1 MGRSTIKKET
11 CCGLALL
18 WILSGCGPVIV
29 GGVAGGAVVAHD
41 TRTTGTFVED
51 EAIELK
57 ISNSVYK
64 NADLN
69 SNSHINATSYNNI
82 VLLTGEA
89 ATEDLRQRILDLA
102 TGTEK
107 VRHVHDYIRVG
118 RISSLAA
125 RSNDTWLTTQV
136 KTQHLRIKGFDP
148 TRVKV
153 VTESGVVYLM
163 GLLNHKEGAAVA
175 ELTRRI
181 GGVRK
186 VVKLFEYSDAP

>member
-1 MGRSTIKKET
+1 MMGRSAIIGT
-11 CCGLALL
+11 CCGFALL
-18 WILSGCGPVIV
+18 WMLSGCGPVIV

-57 ISNSVYK
+57 ISNSVYR
-64 NADLN
+64 NPDLN
-69 SNSHINATSYNNI
+69 SKSHINATSYNNI

-89 ATEDLRQRILDLA
+89 ATEDLRQRIHDLA
-102 TGTEK
+102 ADTEK
-107 VRHVHDYIRVG
+107 VRQVHDYIRVG

-125 RSNDTWLTTQV
+125 RSNDTWITTQV

-153 VTESGVVYLM
+153 VTESAVVYLM
-163 GLLNHKEGAAVA
+163 GLLNRKEGAAVA

>member
-1 MGRSTIKKET
+1 MMGRSAVRET
-11 CCGLALL
+11 CCGFALL
-18 WILSGCGPVIV
+18 WMLSGCGPVIV
-29 GGVAGGAVVAHD
+29 GGVAGGAAVAHD
-41 TRTTGTFVED
+41 SRTTGTFVED

-57 ISNSVYK
+57 IINSVYQ

-69 SNSHINATSYNNI
+69 SSHINATSYNNI

-89 ATEDLRQRILDLA
+89 ATEDLRQRIHDLA
-102 TGTEK
+102 AATEK
-107 VRHVHDYIRVG
+107 VRQVHDYIRVG
-118 RISSLAA
+118 HTRSLAA

-136 KTQHLRIKGFDP
+136 KTQHLRIKDFDP

-153 VTESGVVYLM
+153 VTESSVVYLM

-186 VVKLFEYSDAP
+186 VVKLFEYRDAP

>member
-1 MGRSTIKKET
+1 MGRSAIKEA
-11 CCGLALL
+11 CCGFALL
-18 WILSGCGPVIV
+18 CMLSGCG
-29 GGVAGGAVVAHD
+29 AHN

-57 ISNSVYK
+57 IINSVSQ
-64 NADLN
+64 NADY
-69 SNSHINATSYNNI
+69 SHINATSYNNI

-89 ATEDLRQRILDLA
+89 ATEDVRQRIHDLA
-102 TGTEK
+102 AATEK
-107 VRHVHDYIRVG
+107 VRQVHDYIRVG
-118 RISSLAA
+118 PTSSLAA

-136 KTQHLRIKGFDP
+136 KTQHLRIKDFDP

-163 GLLNHKEGAAVA
+163 GLLNPKEGAAVA

-186 VVKLFEYSDAP
+186 VVKLFEYRDAP

>member
-1 MGRSTIKKET
+1 MMGRNAIQET
-11 CCGLALL
+11 CCGFALL
-18 WILSGCGPVIV
+18 CMLSGCG
-29 GGVAGGAVVAHD
+29 AHN

-57 ISNSVYK
+57 IINSVYQY
-64 NADLN
+64 ADVN
-69 SNSHINATSYNNI
+69 SDSHINATSYNNI

-89 ATEDLRQRILDLA
+89 ATEDLRQRIHDLA
-102 TGTEK
+102 AATEK
-107 VRHVHDYIRVG
+107 VRQVHDYIRVG
-118 RISSLAA
+118 RTSSFAA

-136 KTQHLRIKGFDP
+136 KTQHLRIKDFDP

-153 VTESGVVYLM
+153 MTESGVVYLM
-163 GLLNHKEGAAVA
+163 GFLNHKEGAAVA

-186 VVKLFEYSDAP
+186 VVKLFEYRDAP

>member
-1 MGRSTIKKET
+1 MMGRRAIKET
-11 CCGLALL
+11 CCGFALL
-18 WILSGCGPVIV
+18 CMLSGCGPIAV
-29 GGVAGGAVVAHD
+29 GSVAGGAAVVHD
-41 TRTTGTFVED
+41 TRTTGTVVED

-57 ISNSVYK
+57 ITKSVYQ
-64 NADLN
+64 NAEIN
-69 SNSHINATSYNNI
+69 SKSHINATSYNNV
-82 VLLTGEA
+82 VLLTGET
-89 ATEDLRQRILDLA
+89 ATEDLRRRIHDLA
-102 TGTEK
+102 AGTEK
-107 VRHVHDYIRVG
+107 VRQVHDYIRVG
-118 RISSLAA
+118 RISSLGA
-125 RSNDTWLTTQV
+125 RSNDSWLTTQV

-163 GLLNHKEGAAVA
+163 GLLSHKEGAAVA